1 MFKKLMIATAATA
14 ALGLT
19 ACGGGDENNSIVI
32 EGDTVT
38 TTNNNTTTPGG
49 GTGSGGTPGSPS
61 TCPTWAS
68 SRPIDDAGKNVCQL
82 PGTITV
88 SRTLDSDIVWYMA
101 ERVTVGN
108 GNQEMSA
115 TKGVLRNGSPV
126 LNVTLTIEPGTQIK
140 GATGSFANLLITR
153 GSRIMA
159 EGTRTAPI
167 VFSSDDADMSGP
179 GEWGGLIIHGYGV
192 HNVCGTDATVACN
205 IDSEGESGFAG
216 GYTENDN
223 SGVLRYVVVTEG
235 GFQFAPGN
243 EINGISLMG
252 VGSGTT
258 LEYIQIHDNA
268 DDGIEYYGGT
278 VDTKYL
284 VVTGAGDDSID
295 WDEGFSGNIQYAIVR
310 QNGVSEGNAIEADTD
325 GSTTGFLSKP
335 TLSNITFIGNGSAT
349 TMVVLKARSGGF
361 LHNSILTA
369 APGSPI
375 TSCVTVSGAPAQA
388 LRNTAIAFNNI
399 ITNCGSFGDTVLNQS
414 TVTAINPALS
424 ATYVPGVA
432 AATLAAPIDFAA
444 YNLSNPLSSAKTSF
458 LDNTAYIGAVNPTG
472 GNLWFQGWTLPG
484 TL

>member
-38 TTNNNTTTPGG
+38 TTNNNTTTTGG
-49 GTGSGGTPGSPS
+49 GAGSGGTPGSPS

-115 TKGVLRNGSPV
+115 TKGVLANGAPV

-159 EGTRTAPI
+159 EGTASAPI

-192 HNVCGTDATVACN
+192 TNFCTDSTVACN
-205 IDSEGESGFAG
+205 VDSEGESGFAG
-216 GYTENDN
+216 GYTPDDD
-223 SGVLRYVVVTEG
+223 SGVLRYVIVTEG

-243 EINGISLMG
+243 EINGISLMSA
-252 VGSGTT
+252 GSGTT

-268 DDGIEYYGGT
+268 DDGIEYYGGD

-295 WDEGFSGNIQYAIVR
+295 WDEGFNGNIQYALIR
-310 QNGVSEGNAIEADTD
+310 QTDNSEGNAIEADTD
-325 GSTTGFLSKP
+325 GSTTAFLSKP
-335 TLSNITFIGNGSAT
+335 TLSNITFIGDGAAT
-349 TMVVLKARSGGF
+349 TMLVFKARSGGF
-361 LHNSILTA
+361 LHNSILTTA
-369 APGSPI
+369 EGSAI

-388 LRNTAIAFNNI
+388 LRNTSLAVNNL
-399 ITNCGSFGDTVLNQS
+399 ITNCGAFGDEVLDQS
-414 TVTAINPALS
+414 TVTAVDPALS

-444 YNLSNPLSSAKTSF
+444 FNAANSESTAKTSF
-458 LDNTAYIGAVNPTG
+458 LDNTSFIGAVNPSG
-472 GNLWFQGWTLPG
+472 GDLWFQGWTLPG

>member
-1 MFKKLMIATAATA
+1 MFRKLTIATAAAA

-19 ACGGGDENNSIVI
+19 ACGGGDETNSILI

-38 TTNNNTTTPGG
+38 TTNNNTTTG
-49 GTGSGGTPGSPS
+49 GTGGGSATPGSPS
-61 TCPTWAS
+61 TCPTWS
-68 SRPIDDAGKNVCQL
+68 SARPIDDNGNNVCQL

-88 SRTLDSDIVWYMA
+88 SRTLDSNIVWYMA

-115 TKGVLRNGSPV
+115 TPGVLANGSPV
-126 LNVTLTIEPGTQIK
+126 LNVTLSIEPGTQIK
-140 GATGSFANLLITR
+140 GATGSFANLIITR

-159 EGTRTAPI
+159 EGTASAPI
-167 VFSSDDADMSGP
+167 VFSSDDADMSGS

-192 HNVCGTDATVACN
+192 HNVCGTDASVACN

-216 GYTENDN
+216 GYSEGDD

-243 EINGISLMG
+243 EINGISLIG

-258 LEYIQIHDNA
+258 LEYIQIHDNS
-268 DDGIEYYGGT
+268 DDGIEYYGGS
-278 VDTKYL
+278 VNTKYL

-310 QNGVSEGNAIEADTD
+310 QSGASEGNAIEADTD

-335 TLSNITFIGNGSAT
+335 TLSNLTFIAGGSAT

-361 LHNSILTA
+361 IHNSIFTA
-369 APGSPI
+369 NGGSAVA
-375 TSCVTVSGAPAQA
+375 SCFTISGAPAQA
-388 LRNTAIAFNNI
+388 LRNTAIVVNNL
-399 ITNCGSFGDTVLNQS
+399 ITHCGSFGDTVLDQT
-414 TVTAINPALS
+414 TVTAVDPALS

-432 AATLAAPIDFAA
+432 AAALAAPIDFAA
-444 YNLSNPLSSAKTSF
+444 FNAANAQSSADTGF
-458 LDNTAYIGAVNPTG
+458 LDNTAFIGAVNPSG
-472 GNLWFQGWTLPG
+472 ANLWFQGWTLPG

>member
-1 MFKKLMIATAATA
+1 MFRKLMLATAATA

-19 ACGGGDENNSIVI
+19 ACGGGDETSSILI

-38 TTNNNTTTPGG
+38 TTNNNTTTG
-49 GTGSGGTPGSPS
+49 GTGGTATPGSPS
-61 TCPTWAS
+61 TCPTWS
-68 SRPIDDAGKNVCQL
+68 SARPIDDNGNNVCQL

-88 SRTLDSDIVWYMA
+88 SRTLDSNIVWYMA

-115 TKGVLRNGSPV
+115 TKGVLANGSPV
-126 LNVTLTIEPGTQIK
+126 LNVTLTVEPGTQIK
-140 GATGSFANLLITR
+140 GATGSFANLIITR

-159 EGTRTAPI
+159 EGTANAPI

-179 GEWGGLIIHGYGV
+179 GEWGGLIMHGYGV

-216 GYTENDN
+216 GYTEDDD

-243 EINGISLMG
+243 EINGISLVG

-310 QNGVSEGNAIEADTD
+310 QSEASEGNVIEADTD

-335 TLSNITFIGNGSAT
+335 TLSNITFIGDGTAT

-361 LHNSILTA
+361 IHNTILTA
-369 APGSPI
+369 DAGSAAA
-375 TSCVTVSGAPAQA
+375 SCVTISGDPAQA
-388 LRNTAIAFNNI
+388 LRNTAIGFNNV
-399 ITNCGSFGDTVLNQS
+399 ITDCGDFGDTVLDQT
-414 TVTAINPALS
+414 TVTAVDPALS
-424 ATYVPGVA
+424 ATYVPDA
-432 AATLAAPIDFAA
+432 AEATLAAPIDFAA
-444 YNLSNPLSSAKTSF
+444 FNAANAESTAKTSF
-458 LDNTAYIGAVNPTG
+458 LDNTSFIGAVNPDG
-472 GNLWFQGWTLPG
+472 SDLWFQGWTLPG

>member
-1 MFKKLMIATAATA
+1 MFRKLMLATAVTA

-19 ACGGGDENNSIVI
+19 ACGGGDENNSILI

-38 TTNNNTTTPGG
+38 TTNNNSTTTTGG
-49 GTGSGGTPGSPS
+49 AGSVTPGSPS
-61 TCPTWAS
+61 TCPSWS
-68 SRPIDDAGKNVCQL
+68 SARPVDDNGKSVCQL

-88 SRTLDSDIVWYMA
+88 SRTLSSNIVWYMA

-108 GNQEMSA
+108 GNQRMSPTRGLLA
-115 TKGVLRNGSPV
+115 NGTPV
-126 LNVTLTIEPGTQIK
+126 LSVTLTVEPGTQIK
-140 GATGSFANLLITR
+140 GATGSFANLIITR

-159 EGTRTAPI
+159 EGTASAPI
-167 VFSSDDADMSGP
+167 VFSSDDADTNGP
-179 GEWGGLIIHGYGV
+179 GEWGGLILHGYGV
-192 HNVCGTDATVACN
+192 HNVCGTNATVACN

-216 GYTENDN
+216 GYTENDS

-243 EINGISLMG
+243 EINGISLVG

-258 LEYIQIHDNA
+258 MEYIQIHDNS

-278 VDTKYL
+278 VNTKYL

-295 WDEGFSGNIQYAIVR
+295 WDEGFSGNIQFAIVR
-310 QNGVSEGNAIEADTD
+310 QSSASEGNVIEGDTD

-335 TLSNITFIGNGSAT
+335 TLANISFIGNGSAT

-361 LHNSILTA
+361 MHNSILTTG
-369 APGSPI
+369 PGNVI
-375 TSCVTVSGAPAQA
+375 ASCVTVSGAPAQA
-388 LRNTAIAFNNI
+388 LRNTAIGFNNV
-399 ITNCGSFGDTVLNQS
+399 ITNCGSFGDTVLNQT
-414 TVTAINPALS
+414 TVTAVNPALS
-424 ATYVPGVA
+424 ANFVPGA
-432 AATLAAPIDFAA
+432 AAARLATPINFAA
-444 YNLSNPLSSAKTSF
+444 FNAANAESTAKTSF
-458 LDNTAYIGAVNPTG
+458 LENTAYIGAVNPTG